1 MFNPFWDYTEPEP
14 ILRDV
19 FWDENP
25 FSGAGIFAQIAGEW
39 GLVGT
44 EHQGEFPPWY
54 TEVPSDVLNR
64 EYFLNHSGGKFCSP
78 LVKYYIN
85 KGNTNQ
91 NGVLDATATGAI
103 ARIIVSK
110 YRNNWTRLWEVNEA
124 AYNPI
129 NNYDM
134 TETRVTKSANSES
147 KVGDTQKSDTGSET
161 LTHGLVETVQHGK
174 TTNSMDYKYGINT
187 DTNDPKPSEKGT
199 ITDGGTTVTS
209 DTGNDVKTR
218 NLNSGIA
225 STENSVGANEE
236 NEEIRRSGNIGVTT
250 TQKMIEEERR
260 LWVWNYFEQVFS
272 DLDKE
277 LALSFHDPCRV

>member
-1 MFNPFWDYTEPEP
+1 MFNPFFDYTEPEP

-19 FWDENP
+19 FWTP
-25 FSGAGIFAQIAGEW
+25 MPLSSPGIFAEIDNMWARKT
-39 GLVGT
+39 T
-44 EHQGEFPPWY
+44 EFGSRPPWHEY
-54 TEVPSDVLNR
+54 VDSLDLNR

-78 LVKYYIN
+78 LVKYYIRD
-85 KGNTNQ
+85 GY
-91 NGVLDATATGAI
+91 VDPATGLLTVTAKVQI
-103 ARIIVSK
+103 ASILVSK
-110 YRNNWTRLWEVNEA
+110 YAQNWKRLWDVNVA

-147 KVGDTQKSDTGSET
+147 KVGDTQKADTGSET
-161 LTHGLVETVQHGK
+161 LTHGLVETVEHGK

-199 ITDGGTTVTS
+199 ITDGGTTVTR

-260 LWVWNYFEQVFS
+260 LWIWNYFEQVFS